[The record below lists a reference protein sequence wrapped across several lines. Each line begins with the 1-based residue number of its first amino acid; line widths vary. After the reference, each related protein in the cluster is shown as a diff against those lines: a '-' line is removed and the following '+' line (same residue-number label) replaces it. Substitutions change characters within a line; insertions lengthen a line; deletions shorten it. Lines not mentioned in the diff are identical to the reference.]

1 MPLPHVCANGIP
13 TTATLATATK
23 PLAFHALQCI
33 LTHRAAAPI
42 FPANNLQKEFYYQ
55 TKTPA

>member
-1 MPLPHVCANGIP
+1 MPLPHVCANGI
-13 TTATLATATK
+13 LQGHIRATATK

-42 FPANNLQKEFYYQ
+42 FPANNLQKELYYQ
-55 TKTPA
+55 IKTPA